1 MLGLFLLFSMTI
13 WFLVDILKQNIK
25 LLNLPD
31 TIYNVVVWAVA
42 LIVGM
47 LISFQFR
54 LDAFVLAHE
63 VMKGFIP
70 IEIIELSITGQVFGG
85 LLLASGSGGVNAF
98 LKALR
103 GLKPPIDEQ
112 PADEE

>member
-25 LLNLPD
+25 LIGFPD
-31 TIYNVVVWAVA
+31 PVYNIVVWVVA
-42 LIVGM
+42 LGVGM
-47 LISFQFR
+47 LISFQFK
-54 LDAFVLAHE
+54 LDAFVLASE

-70 IEIIELSITGQVFGG
+70 IEVIDISVTGQVFGG

-103 GLKPPIDEQ
+103 GLKPP
-112 PADEE
+112 EEPIEE

>member
-31 TIYNVVVWAVA
+31 SVYNIVIWVVA
-42 LIVGM
+42 LGVGM
-47 LISFQFR
+47 LISFQFK
-54 LDAFVLAHE
+54 LDAFVLASE
-63 VMKGFIP
+63 IMTGFVP
-70 IEIIELSITGQVFGG
+70 IAPIELSITGQVFGG

-103 GLKPPIDEQ
+103 GLKPP
-112 PADEE
+112 EEPIEE

>member
-31 TIYNVVVWAVA
+31 SVYNIVIWVVA
-42 LIVGM
+42 LGVGM
-47 LISFQFR
+47 LISFQFN
-54 LDAFVLAHE
+54 LDAFALASE
-63 VMKGFIP
+63 IMTGFVPFTP
-70 IEIIELSITGQVFGG
+70 IELTITGQVFGG

-103 GLKPPIDEQ
+103 GLKPVPPEEPI
-112 PADEE
+112 EE